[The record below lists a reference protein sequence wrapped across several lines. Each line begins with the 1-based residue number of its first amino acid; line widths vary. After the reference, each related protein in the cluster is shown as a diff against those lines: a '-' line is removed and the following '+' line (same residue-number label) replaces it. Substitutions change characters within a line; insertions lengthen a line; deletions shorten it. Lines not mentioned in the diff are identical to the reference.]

1 MSAFLCSDRHIAT
14 IATAHGHLNAW
25 TIDQTQMLAD
35 ILKKENIRS
44 VNYRYQERTR
54 IKPCDLSQ
62 AVRLDTLMPCD
73 IVALC
78 ECLDHQSC
86 ERPDYIGA
94 ALGTV
99 RKAWEEKAA
108 RMGIKSALWS
118 I

>member
-1 MSAFLCSDRHIAT
+1 MSAFVCSDRHIAT

-25 TIDQTQMLAD
+25 DQSAIQGLAD
-35 ILKKENIRS
+35 VLKKENIRS
-44 VNYRYQERTR
+44 VNYRYQERAR
-54 IKPCDLSQ
+54 ITPCDLSQ

-78 ECLDHQSC
+78 ECLEYQSR
-86 ERPDYIGA
+86 ERPDY
-94 ALGTV
+94 LGTALAVV